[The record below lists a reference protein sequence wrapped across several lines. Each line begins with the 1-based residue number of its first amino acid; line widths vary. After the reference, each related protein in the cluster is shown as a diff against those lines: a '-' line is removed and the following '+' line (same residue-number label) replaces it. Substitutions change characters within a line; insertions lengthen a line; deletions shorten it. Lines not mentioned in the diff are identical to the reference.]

1 MASDLKELFNERAAI
16 IEHEAKLPR
25 AKAEWAAFVELR
37 QRYGRGKIPDEV
49 KAIARKAAEEL

>member
-1 MASDLKELFNERAAI
+1 MDLTELFHERAGI

-37 QRYGRGKIPDEV
+37 QIYGRDKIPDEV
-49 KAIARKAAEEL
+49 KQIARKAAESL

>member
-1 MASDLKELFNERAAI
+1 MMDLTELFEERAGI
-16 IEHEAKLPR
+16 MEHDGKLTR

-37 QRYGRGKIPDEV
+37 QIYGRDKIPDEV

>member
-1 MASDLKELFNERAAI
+1 MASDLVELFHERAAI
-16 IEHEAKLPR
+16 IEHESKLPR

-37 QRYGRGKIPDEV
+37 QIYGRDNIPDEV

>member
-1 MASDLKELFNERAAI
+1 MDLTELFNERAAI
-16 IEHEAKLPR
+16 MEHDGKLTR

-37 QRYGRGKIPDEV
+37 QIYGRDKIPDEV